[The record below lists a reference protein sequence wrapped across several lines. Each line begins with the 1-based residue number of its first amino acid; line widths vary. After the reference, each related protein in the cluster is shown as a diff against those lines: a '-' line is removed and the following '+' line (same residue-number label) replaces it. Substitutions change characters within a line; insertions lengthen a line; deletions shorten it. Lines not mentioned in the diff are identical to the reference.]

1 MNASSGSRTLRR
13 AAFAAVLLAFIAA
26 SFAHAAALPKARPAE
41 VGLSAERLARLGR
54 VLQTYVDEDR
64 TKGIVVLLMRN
75 GKVAY
80 HEAFGKLDPEKGTPM
95 PLDAIFRIASQTKA
109 ITTTAVMT
117 LFEEGRFLLDDPI
130 SKYIPEFAGARVAVP
145 SVEKGAKEYA
155 TVPLKRAITIR
166 DLLTHTAGISYGDG
180 PAKKDYLKAGVQGW
194 NLSAKDVTIG
204 DYIKK
209 LADLPFDAQPGE
221 KWVYGY
227 NTDILGY
234 LVERVSGMS
243 LDAYIRKTITQP
255 LGMSDTHFFL
265 PEAKIGRF
273 TPVYGVGDDGKLKL
287 VEAAADNPYVKG
299 PRKCFAGG
307 AGLLATAD
315 NYARFL
321 QMLLN
326 GGELGGV
333 RILGP
338 KTVEL
343 MTADHVGNLYSGGSE
358 GFGLGFSVTTR
369 LGRNG
374 IPGTPGSF
382 GWGGA
387 YLSGYW
393 VDPVE
398 KLVAVFMTQLLPA
411 GGIDIKDK
419 FKAMVYQ
426 SIVRP
431 IHSASTFE

>member
-1 MNASSGSRTLRR
+1 MKNFQVSGSRGRTG
-13 AAFAAVLLAFIAA
+13 FAAVILVLALASLLQAA
-26 SFAHAAALPKARPAE
+26 ELLKAKPAE

-54 VLQTYVDEDR
+54 VMQEYVDNDKV
-64 TKGIVVLLMRN
+64 KGVVVLLMRN

-80 HEAFGKLDPEKGTPM
+80 HEAFGKVDPEKGTPM

-130 SKYIPEFAGARVAVP
+130 SRYIPELADARVAVP
-145 SVEKGAKEYA
+145 STEKGAKGYA
-155 TVPLKRAITIR
+155 TVPVKRSITIR

-180 PAKKDYLKAGVQGW
+180 PAKEEYLKAGIYGW
-194 NLSAKDVTIG
+194 NLSAKDITIG

-209 LADLPFDAQPGE
+209 LAALPFDAQPGE

-243 LDAYIRKTITQP
+243 LAEYIEKRITGP
-255 LGMSDTHFFL
+255 LGMTDTHFFL
-265 PEAKIGRF
+265 PEAKVGRF

-333 RILGP
+333 RILSP

-369 LGRNG
+369 LGHDG
-374 IPGTPGSF
+374 MPGTPGAF
-382 GWGGA
+382 AWGGA
-387 YLSGYW
+387 YYTTYW

-411 GGIDIKDK
+411 GAIDLHDK
-419 FKAMVYQ
+419 FKVMVYQ
-426 SIVRP
+426 SIIDSYER
-431 IHSASTFE
+431 

>member
-1 MNASSGSRTLRR
+1 
-13 AAFAAVLLAFIAA
+13 
-26 SFAHAAALPKARPAE
+26 
-41 VGLSAERLARLGR
+41 
-54 VLQTYVDEDR
+54 
-64 TKGIVVLLMRN
+64 
-75 GKVAY
+75 
-80 HEAFGKLDPEKGTPM
+80 
-95 PLDAIFRIASQTKA
+95 
-109 ITTTAVMT
+109 
-117 LFEEGRFLLDDPI
+117 
-130 SKYIPEFAGARVAVP
+130 
-145 SVEKGAKEYA
+145 
-155 TVPLKRAITIR
+155 LKRPITIR
-166 DLLTHTAGISYGDG
+166 DLLTHTAGISYGTG
-180 PAKKDYLKAGVQGW
+180 PAEEEYLKAGVHGW

-204 DYIKK
+204 EYVRK
-209 LADLPFDAQPGE
+209 LAALPFDAQPGE
-221 KWVYGY
+221 KWIYGY

-243 LDAYIRKTITQP
+243 LDDYIRKTITGP
-255 LGMSDTHFFL
+255 LGMADTHFFL

-273 TPVYGVGDDGKLKL
+273 TPVYGVGDDGKLKRI
-287 VEAAADNPYVKG
+287 EAAADNPYVKG

-307 AGLLATAD
+307 AGLLTTAD

-343 MTADHVGNLYSGGSE
+343 MIADHFGNLFSGGSE
-358 GFGLGFSVTTR
+358 GYGLGFWVKTS

-374 IPGTPGSF
+374 MPGTPGAF

-387 YLSGYW
+387 YLSVYW

-398 KLVAVFMTQLLPA
+398 KLVAVFMTQLLPG
-411 GGIDIKDK
+411 GGIDIQDK

-426 SIVRP
+426 SIVDP

>member
-1 MNASSGSRTLRR
+1 MNPRQRSRFRGGR
-13 AAFAAVLLAFIAA
+13 AP
-26 SFAHAAALPKARPAE
+26 AAAILGLVLASLLDASVLPKANPAE
-41 VGLSAERLARLGR
+41 VGMSAERLARLGR
-54 VLQTYVDEDR
+54 AMQMYVDDDR
-64 TKGIVVLLMRN
+64 TKGVVVLLMRN
-75 GKVAY
+75 GKVVY
-80 HEAFGKLDPEKGTPM
+80 HEAFGKLDPEKGTSM
-95 PLDAIFRIASQTKA
+95 PPDAIFRIASQTKA
-109 ITTTAVMT
+109 ITTAAVMT
-117 LFEEGRFLLDDPI
+117 LFEDGRFLLDNPI
-130 SKYIPEFAGARVAVP
+130 SKFIPELAGARVAVP
-145 SVEKGAKEYA
+145 AAGKGAKGYA
-155 TVPLKRAITIR
+155 TVPVKRPITIR
-166 DLLTHTAGISYGDG
+166 DLLTHTAGISYGEG
-180 PAKKDYLKAGVQGW
+180 PAEEEYLKAGVHGW

-204 DYIKK
+204 EYVRK
-209 LADLPFDAQPGE
+209 LAALPFDAQPGE
-221 KWVYGY
+221 KWIYGY
-227 NTDILGY
+227 NTDILGN

-243 LDAYIRKTITQP
+243 LDDYIRKTITGP
-255 LGMSDTHFFL
+255 LGMTDTHFFL
-265 PEAKIGRF
+265 PETKIGRF
-273 TPVYGVGDDGKLKL
+273 TPVYGVGEDGKLKL
-287 VEAAADNPYVKG
+287 IEAAADNPYVRG

-343 MTADHVGNLYSGGSE
+343 MTADHIGSLYNGGSE
-358 GFGLGFSVTTR
+358 GFGLGFSVTTG

-374 IPGTPGSF
+374 TPGTPGSF
-382 GWGGA
+382 GWDGA

-426 SIVRP
+426 SIVDSYER
-431 IHSASTFE
+431 

>member
-1 MNASSGSRTLRR
+1 MEGDDMNASHKPRTFRR
-13 AAFAAVLLAFIAA
+13 AAFAAAFVSFIAG
-26 SFAHAAALPKARPAE
+26 SFVYAAALPKARPAE

-54 VLQTYVDEDR
+54 AMQTFVDEDR

-75 GKVAY
+75 GKVVY

-130 SKYIPEFAGARVAVP
+130 SKYIPELAGARVAVP
-145 SVEKGAKEYA
+145 SAEKGAKEYL
-155 TVPLKRAITIR
+155 TIPVKRPITIR

-180 PAKKDYLKAGVQGW
+180 PAKKEYLKAGIHGW

-204 DYIKK
+204 EFIRN
-209 LADLPFDAQPGE
+209 LAALPFDAQPGE

-243 LDAYIRKTITQP
+243 LDAYFRKAITGP
-255 LGMSDTHFFL
+255 LGMTDTHFFL
-265 PEAKIGRF
+265 PEEKLGRF
-273 TPVYGVGDDGKLKL
+273 TPVYGVGDDGKLKI
-287 VEAAADNPYVKG
+287 VEAAADCSYVKG

-326 GGELGGV
+326 GGELAGV

-343 MTADHVGNLYSGGSE
+343 MTADHVGNLYNGGTE
-358 GFGLGFSVTTR
+358 GFGLGFSITTK
-369 LGRNG
+369 LGRSG
-374 IPGTPGSF
+374 MPGTPGSY

-387 YLSGYW
+387 YLTGYW

-426 SIVRP
+426 SIAESYER
-431 IHSASTFE
+431 

>member
-1 MNASSGSRTLRR
+1 MNKTQKSRFRGRTAL
-13 AAFAAVLLAFIAA
+13 AAVILILALASLLQ
-26 SFAHAAALPKARPAE
+26 AAALPKAKPAE

-54 VLQTYVDEDR
+54 VMQEYVDNDKV
-64 TKGIVVLLMRN
+64 KGIVVLLMRN
-75 GKVAY
+75 GKAAY

-130 SKYIPEFAGARVAVP
+130 SRYIPEFADSRVAVP
-145 SVEKGAKEYA
+145 STEKGAKGYA
-155 TVPLKRAITIR
+155 TVPLKRPITIR

-180 PAKKDYLKAGVQGW
+180 PAEEEYIKAGIYDW
-194 NLSAKDVTIG
+194 FLADKDVPVG
-204 DYIKK
+204 DVIRR
-209 LADLPFDAQPGE
+209 LAALPFDAQPGE

-234 LVERVSGMS
+234 LVERVSGIS
-243 LDAYIRKTITQP
+243 LAEYIEKRITGP
-255 LGMSDTHFFL
+255 LGMTDTHFFL
-265 PEAKIGRF
+265 PESKLGRF
-273 TPVYGVGDDGKLKL
+273 TPVYGADENGKLKL
-287 VEAAADNPYVKG
+287 IEPAADNSYVKG

-321 QMLLN
+321 QLLLN

-333 RILGP
+333 RILSP

-358 GFGLGFSVTTR
+358 GFGLGFSVRTR
-369 LGRNG
+369 LGHDG
-374 IPGTPGSF
+374 MPGTPGAF
-382 GWGGA
+382 AWGGA
-387 YLSGYW
+387 YYTTYW

-411 GGIDIKDK
+411 GAIDLHDK
-419 FKAMVYQ
+419 FKVMVYQ
-426 SIVRP
+426 SIVDSYER
-431 IHSASTFE
+431 

>member
-1 MNASSGSRTLRR
+1 MNKTQKSRFCGGTAL
-13 AAFAAVLLAFIAA
+13 AAVILVLALASLLQAA
-26 SFAHAAALPKARPAE
+26 ELPKAKPAE
-41 VGLSAERLARLGR
+41 VGLSVERLGRLGR
-54 VLQTYVDEDR
+54 VMQTYINEDK

-80 HEAFGKLDPEKGTPM
+80 HEAFGNLDPEKGTPM
-95 PLDAIFRIASQTKA
+95 PVDAIFRIASQTKA

-117 LFEEGRFLLDDPI
+117 LFEEGRFLLEDPI
-130 SKYIPEFAGARVAVP
+130 SRYSPEFADARVAVP
-145 SVEKGAKEYA
+145 SMEKGAKGYA
-155 TVPLKRAITIR
+155 TVPVKRPITIR

-180 PAKKDYLKAGVQGW
+180 PAKEEYLKADVYGW
-194 NLSAKDVTIG
+194 NLSAKDITIG

-209 LADLPFDAQPGE
+209 LAALPFDAQPGE

-227 NTDILGY
+227 NTDVLGY
-234 LVERVSGMS
+234 LVECVSGMS
-243 LDAYIRKTITQP
+243 LDDYIRKTITQP

-326 GGELGGV
+326 GGELQGV
-333 RILGP
+333 RILSP

-343 MTADHVGNLYSGGSE
+343 MTADHVGSLYADGSQ
-358 GFGLGFSVTTR
+358 GFGLGFWVTEK
-369 LGRNG
+369 LGRTG
-374 IPGTPGSF
+374 LPGSIGAF
-382 GWGGA
+382 SWGGA
-387 YLSGYW
+387 YSTTYW

-398 KLVAVFMTQLLPA
+398 KLVAVFMTQLRPA
-411 GGIDIKDK
+411 GAIDLHDK
-419 FKAMVYQ
+419 FKVMVYQ
-426 SIVRP
+426 SIVDSYKR
-431 IHSASTFE
+431 

>member
-1 MNASSGSRTLRR
+1 MKNSQVSGSRGRTG
-13 AAFAAVLLAFIAA
+13 FTAVILVLALASLLQAV
-26 SFAHAAALPKARPAE
+26 ALPKAKPAD

-54 VLQTYVDEDR
+54 VMQTYVDEGK

-130 SKYIPEFAGARVAVP
+130 SRYIPELADARVAVP
-145 SVEKGAKEYA
+145 STKKGAKGYA
-155 TVPLKRAITIR
+155 TVPVKRPITIR

-180 PAKKDYLKAGVQGW
+180 PAREEYVKADIYGW
-194 NLSAKDVTIG
+194 FLADKDVPVG
-204 DYIKK
+204 DVIRR
-209 LADLPFDAQPGE
+209 LSRLPFDAQPGE
-221 KWVYGY
+221 RFIYGY

-234 LVERVSGMS
+234 LVERMSGMS
-243 LDAYIRKTITQP
+243 LDDYIRKTITQP

-273 TPVYGVGDDGKLKL
+273 TPVYGTDENGKLKL
-287 VEAAADNPYVKG
+287 IEPAADNFYVKG
-299 PRKCFAGG
+299 PRKCYAGG

-326 GGELGGV
+326 GGELEGARV
-333 RILGP
+333 LGP
-338 KTVEL
+338 KSVEL
-343 MTADHVGNLYSGGSE
+343 MTVNHVGSLYSGGSQ
-358 GFGLGFSVTTR
+358 GFGLGFWVTEK
-369 LGRNG
+369 LGRTG
-374 IPGTPGSF
+374 LPGSVGAF

-387 YLSGYW
+387 YYTTYW

-411 GGIDIKDK
+411 GAIDLQDK
-419 FKAMVYQ
+419 FKVMVYQ
-426 SIVRP
+426 SIVDSYER
-431 IHSASTFE
+431 

>member
-1 MNASSGSRTLRR
+1 MNKTQKSRFRSRTAL
-13 AAFAAVLLAFIAA
+13 AAVILVLALASLLQ
-26 SFAHAAALPKARPAE
+26 AAALPKAKPAD

-54 VLQTYVDEDR
+54 VMQTYVDEDK

-75 GKVAY
+75 GKAAY
-80 HEAFGKLDPEKGTPM
+80 HEAFGKLDPEKGTPV

-130 SKYIPEFAGARVAVP
+130 SRYIPEFADARVAVP
-145 SVEKGAKEYA
+145 STEKGAKGYA
-155 TVPLKRAITIR
+155 TVPLKRPITIR

-180 PAKKDYLKAGVQGW
+180 PAREEYVKAGIYGW
-194 NLSAKDVTIG
+194 FLADKDVPVG
-204 DYIKK
+204 DVIRR
-209 LADLPFDAQPGE
+209 LAALPFDAQPGE

-234 LVERVSGMS
+234 LVERVSGIS
-243 LDAYIRKTITQP
+243 LAEYIEKMITGP
-255 LGMSDTHFFL
+255 LGMTDTHFFL
-265 PEAKIGRF
+265 PESKLGRF
-273 TPVYGVGDDGKLKL
+273 TPVYGADENGKLKL
-287 VEAAADNPYVKG
+287 IEPAADNSYVKG

-333 RILGP
+333 RIISP

-358 GFGLGFSVTTR
+358 GFGLGFSVRTR
-369 LGRNG
+369 LGHDG
-374 IPGTPGSF
+374 MPGTPGAF
-382 GWGGA
+382 AWGGA
-387 YLSGYW
+387 YYTTYW

-411 GGIDIKDK
+411 GAIDLHDK
-419 FKAMVYQ
+419 FKVMVYQ
-426 SIVRP
+426 SIVDSYER
-431 IHSASTFE
+431 

>member
-1 MNASSGSRTLRR
+1 MNNTQKSRFCGRTAL
-13 AAFAAVLLAFIAA
+13 AAVILVLALASLLQ
-26 SFAHAAALPKARPAE
+26 AAALPKAKPAE
-41 VGLSAERLARLGR
+41 VGLSVERLARLGR
-54 VLQTYVDEDR
+54 VMQEYVDNDKV
-64 TKGIVVLLMRN
+64 KGVVVLLMRN

-80 HEAFGKLDPEKGTPM
+80 NESFGKLDPEKGTPM

-130 SKYIPEFAGARVAVP
+130 SRYIPELAAARVAVP
-145 SVEKGAKEYA
+145 STEKGAKGYA
-155 TVPLKRAITIR
+155 TVPVKRPITIR

-180 PAKKDYLKAGVQGW
+180 PAKEEYVKAGIHGW
-194 NLSAKDVTIG
+194 YLADKDVPVG
-204 DYIKK
+204 DVIRR
-209 LADLPFDAQPGE
+209 LAALPFDAQPGE

-243 LDAYIRKTITQP
+243 LAEYIEKRITGS
-255 LGMSDTHFFL
+255 LGMTDTHFFL
-265 PEAKIGRF
+265 PESKLGRF
-273 TPVYGVGDDGKLKL
+273 TPVYGADENGKLKL
-287 VEAAADNPYVKG
+287 IEPAADNSYVKG

-333 RILGP
+333 RIISP

-358 GFGLGFSVTTR
+358 GFGLGFSVTTS
-369 LGRNG
+369 LGHDG
-374 IPGTPGSF
+374 MPGTPGAF
-382 GWGGA
+382 DWGGA
-387 YLSGYW
+387 YYTTYW

-411 GGIDIKDK
+411 GAIDLHDK
-419 FKAMVYQ
+419 FKVMVYQ
-426 SIVRP
+426 SIVDSYER
-431 IHSASTFE
+431 